1 VRPIF
6 FLHIPKTAGRTLQ
19 HILQPYFA
27 TNESLLGDWP
37 SIQHQVKPHFRF
49 ISGHLYLREVSLIP
63 FANHYR
69 IIVLRDPVERA
80 ISHFYH
86 TNERKAAGGTLEDYE
101 QHALDVGLSTSIM
114 DGSFEPMLDTAVDH
128 LSSFSRATV
137 SREENVGSAKT
148 NLRYFD
154 AIGFMEDFEPF
165 VQALC
170 AHLGLGRQEVI
181 PRINPPKWKPEQIEL
196 TAEAALKLRQM
207 LEHDYWLYNYA
218 RRTFGQFR
226 V

>member
-1 VRPIF
+1 M
-6 FLHIPKTAGRTLQ
+6 PKTAGRTLQ
-19 HILQPYFA
+19 HILQPYYA
-27 TNESLLGDWP
+27 PNDSLLGDWP
-37 SIQHQVKPHFRF
+37 SIQHQAKPHFRF
-49 ISGHLYLREVSLIP
+49 ISGHLYLSEVSLIP

-69 IIVLRDPVERA
+69 IVILRDPLERA

-86 TNERKAAGGTLEDYE
+86 TNERQAAGGTLTDYE
-101 QHALDVGLSTSIM
+101 QHALSVGLSTAIL
-114 DGSFEPMLDTAVDH
+114 DGSYEPMMDTALDH
-128 LSSFSRATV
+128 LSSFGRATV
-137 SREENVGSAKT
+137 SKEEQVGSAKT

-154 AIGFMEDFEPF
+154 AIGFMEDLEPF

-170 AHLGLGRQEVI
+170 VHLGLGRQEII
-181 PRINPPKWKPEQIEL
+181 PRINPPKWKPDVIEL
-196 TAEAALKLRQM
+196 TDEARAKLMQL